1 MSSSGQQ
8 QYEMGYT
15 EAEFSRVLHGDF
27 SGAKSDFS
35 CTDQGPCHWLI
46 TDKTSDLRINISVSS
61 LPPRTLG
68 AISLPRIQVTF
79 DVSTLDTLRSDYFFD
94 KFFKYFHKGGG

>member
-1 MSSSGQQ
+1 MSSSTRR

-27 SGAKSDFS
+27 SGEQSEFR
-35 CTDQGPCHWLI
+35 CEDQDPDHWLI
-46 TDKTSDLRINISVSS
+46 TDTLSDMHISIRIAP
-61 LPPRTLG
+61 LQARTLG
-68 AISLPRIQVTF
+68 AISLPRIEVIF
-79 DVSTLDTLRSDYFFD
+79 EVSATDPQRPVHFFD